1 MEEGEPV
8 EHAQEQIHEHAH
20 GTRERWVMGVALT
33 AAVLAALAAVAASL
47 SGHHESECVL
57 DQIKAS
63 DQWSYYQA
71 KGIKEISV
79 ATKCDILEAMGK
91 PAPERGEVERYRKE
105 KEQIKEKAEEL
116 THESERHMREH
127 VTYSRAVTMSQ
138 IAIAVA
144 AISVL
149 SKRPLFWFL
158 SVGFGLVGLFFM
170 VRGLMG

>member
-1 MEEGEPV
+1 MDEVEPV

-20 GTRERWVMGVALT
+20 GARERWVLGVALT
-33 AAVLAALAAVAASL
+33 AALLAGMAAIAASL

-79 ATKCDILEAMGK
+79 ANKCDILEAMGK
-91 PAPERGEVERYRKE
+91 PAPERSDVERYRKE
-105 KEQIKEKAEEL
+105 KEQIREKAEEL
-116 THESERHMREH
+116 TRESERHMSQH
-127 VTYSRAVTMSQ
+127 MTYARAVTMSQ

-149 SKRPLFWFL
+149 SKRPTFWYL
-158 SVGFGLVGLFFM
+158 SMGFGAVGVFFLM
-170 VRGLMG
+170 RGLLG